1 MALATVQFVT
11 QTTGPTSDLR
21 MFPETVQVKTFATGT
36 EVMVRGTLVA
46 FNTTVGFWVPWT
58 VGGANGAGTAL
69 GILNEPRT
77 QNPGGEVQANV
88 MLTGRIHRADIVSQF
103 VATAPEVTAAVIS
116 TFRGL
121 GIIVEGLAG
130 VR

>member
-1 MALATVQFVT
+1 MTLATVQFVT
-11 QTTGPTSDLR
+11 QTTGPTSGIR
-21 MFPETVQVKTFATGT
+21 MFPETVQVKTFSTGT

-46 FNTTVGFWVPWT
+46 FNTSVGFWAPWAT
-58 VGGANGAGTAL
+58 GGADGTGTAL
-69 GILNEPRT
+69 GILNEPCT
-77 QNPGGEVQANV
+77 LTPGGEVQANV

-103 VATAPEVTAAVIS
+103 TATAPEVTAAVIS